1 MNTSIDSKDI
11 KEVVVACEAGVG
23 SSLMTVNA
31 LKKKMQAVNL
41 TNIKIY
47 HRAVTNLDPKTPFI
61 ICHEGLKKSV
71 KLKAP
76 DAVVVSFKLFF
87 NDPIFDKLVA
97 DIKDGKEIKAN

>member
-1 MNTSIDSKDI
+1 MNTAIDSKDI
-11 KEVVVACEAGVG
+11 KEIVIACEAGVG

-31 LKKKMQAVNL
+31 MKKKMQAVNL
-41 TNIKIY
+41 TDVKIY
-47 HRAVTNLDPKTPFI
+47 HKAVTNLDPKTTFI

-97 DIKDGKEIKAN
+97 DIKVGKEIKAN

>member
-11 KEVVVACEAGVG
+11 KEIVVACEAGIG

-31 LKKKMQAVNL
+31 MKKKMQAVNL
-41 TNIKIY
+41 TDVKIY
-47 HRAVTNLDPKTPFI
+47 HKAVTNLDPKTTFI

-87 NDPIFDKLVA
+87 NAPIFDKLVA
-97 DIKDGKEIKAN
+97 DIKV

>member
-11 KEVVVACEAGVG
+11 KEIVVACEAGVG

-31 LKKKMQAVNL
+31 MKKKLKAVDL
-41 TNIKIY
+41 PDIKIY
-47 HRAVTNLDPKTPFI
+47 HKAVTNLDSKTAFI

-76 DAVVVSFKLFF
+76 DAVVLSFKLFF

-97 DIKDGKEIKAN
+97 DIKDGKEIQAN